1 VVESTLAQ
9 YAQLIVQG
17 FGDEDISA
25 IYRLK
30 AALFP
35 AEPAAAAS
43 DSGAGPGTST
53 T

>member
-1 VVESTLAQ
+1 MAAKHGAQLPVVESTLVQ

-17 FGDEDISA
+17 FGDEDISS

-35 AEPAAAAS
+35 A
-43 DSGAGPGTST
+43 DNKST
-53 T
+53 